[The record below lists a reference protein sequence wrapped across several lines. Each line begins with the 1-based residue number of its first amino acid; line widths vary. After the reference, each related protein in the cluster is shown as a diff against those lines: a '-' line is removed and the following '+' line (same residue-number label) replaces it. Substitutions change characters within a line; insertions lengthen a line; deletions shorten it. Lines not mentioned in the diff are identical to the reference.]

1 LPTGITLTAAGVL
14 AGTPTAAGTYNFT
27 VTPTAGGVAGTPKAV
42 TMVVA

>member
-1 LPTGITLTAAGVL
+1 LPTGITLTSAGVL

-42 TMVVA
+42 TIVVA